1 MRGTIRNKRKTEKR
15 KRSESFDFSLFA
27 PRPQLDESDEESD
40 EFDGYD
46 FDSLDNSSNAK
57 ENDRSS
63 FKMVDGKNN
72 SKKNLEDINE
82 DQEDIYNAFRSSKKK
97 NDEYSFGFGG
107 GYSMKIATNTPP
119 KEDDS

>member
-1 MRGTIRNKRKTEKR
+1 
-15 KRSESFDFSLFA
+15 
-27 PRPQLDESDEESD
+27 
-40 EFDGYD
+40 
-46 FDSLDNSSNAK
+46 
-57 ENDRSS
+57 
-63 FKMVDGKNN
+63 MVDGKNT

-82 DQEDIYNAFRSSKKK
+82 DQEDIYNAFKGRKKK